1 VSSIGPIRLPL
12 ALPRVTRDDD
22 DRIVAGVCA
31 GIARALDADVTF
43 VRLTFSLLAFASGA
57 GIVAYVGAWA
67 LLPAPGAP
75 SPSRKR
81 RTFGATLL
89 VWSAVLA
96 LRGLGVADSIV
107 WPLAFFAAGLVLLGG
122 TTFGLDEKRARVGA
136 GILILIG
143 VVTFVSN
150 NTSGSASTVLAP
162 GAVAIALL
170 LILAPWAWRLARERE
185 AERAARIRTEE
196 RADFAARV
204 HDSVL
209 QTLTL
214 IQKDPNDARRLA
226 RRQERELRAW
236 LYPDRG
242 PASDATLAGAVD
254 AAAAEIE
261 ELHGVRVEVVRT
273 GDAPLDERTQAL
285 ILAGREAMT
294 NAAKHSG
301 VDEVAVFLDAD
312 GDSISL
318 YVRDRG
324 SGFDPAKVA
333 PDRRGVAESI
343 RGRMERV
350 GGTAR
355 VLSAPG
361 EGTEIEL
368 TVGRTRRLDGA
379 RQAETPA
386 RPAPEQQA

>member
-1 VSSIGPIRLPL
+1 VSAIGPIRLPL
-12 ALPRVTRDDD
+12 TLPRVARDDG
-22 DRIVAGVCA
+22 DRVVAGVCA

-43 VRLTFSLLAFASGA
+43 VRLTFSVLAFASGA

-67 LLPAPGAP
+67 MLPAPGA
-75 SPSRKR
+75 SLPSRKR
-81 RTFGATLL
+81 RVFGAILL
-89 VWSAVLA
+89 VWGAVLT

-122 TTFGLDEKRARVGA
+122 TTFGLEEKRARVAA
-136 GILILIG
+136 GVLILIG

-185 AERAARIRTEE
+185 AERAVRIRTEE

-214 IQKDPNDARRLA
+214 IQKDPSDARRLA

-236 LYPDRG
+236 LYPDRE
-242 PASDATLAGAVD
+242 PASDATLAGAID

-301 VDEVAVFLDAD
+301 VDEVAVFLDAE
-312 GDSISL
+312 GDPISL

-324 SGFDPAKVA
+324 TGFDPATVA
-333 PDRRGVAESI
+333 ADRRGVAESI

-355 VLSAPG
+355 VVSAPG

-368 TVGRTRRLDGA
+368 VVRHGRRLDGVHK
-379 RQAETPA
+379 AEA
-386 RPAPEQQA
+386 QQA

>member
-12 ALPRVTRDDD
+12 TLPRVARDDD
-22 DRIVAGVCA
+22 DRVVAGVCA
-31 GIARALDADVTF
+31 GIGRALDADVTF
-43 VRLTFSLLAFASGA
+43 VRLTFSLLAFAGGA
-57 GIVAYVGAWA
+57 GIVAYIGTWA
-67 LLPAPGAP
+67 MLPAPGA
-75 SPSRKR
+75 SLPSRKR
-81 RTFGATLL
+81 RVFGAILL

-122 TTFGLDEKRARVGA
+122 TTFGLDEKRARIAA

-214 IQKDPNDARRLA
+214 IQKDPGDARRLA

-236 LYPDRG
+236 LYPERE
-242 PASDATLAGAVD
+242 PAGDATLAGAVD

-301 VDEVAVFLDAD
+301 VDEVAVFLDAE
-312 GDSISL
+312 GDPISL

-324 SGFDPAKVA
+324 TGFDPAAVA

-355 VLSAPG
+355 VVSAPG

-368 TVGRTRRLDGA
+368 AVAGGRRLDGA
-379 RQAETPA
+379 HEAQ
-386 RPAPEQQA
+386 APEQQT